1 MKRWLG
7 FDSDQNVVRTFKIL
21 PLFKTMR
28 CCCLFLVWVR
38 KSREKRTKSCN
49 FEDWCMHPETEHF
62 SEKRFK
68 QEQCP
73 TGVTSNYQKSLWLYP
88 FEVPLSATASS
99 ASHLFIISYAWPNSS
114 IAWHA
119 KLAAVL
125 ENCTRSK
132 RLWKWRL
139 LRKKVRADV
148 RILLL
153 CILYRD
159 ILLHFEPKHQ
169 RRSFDWS
176 FDDFVHRHP
185 RHLCSKV

>member
-1 MKRWLG
+1 M
-7 FDSDQNVVRTFKIL
+7 
-21 PLFKTMR
+21 
-28 CCCLFLVWVR
+28 
-38 KSREKRTKSCN
+38 
-49 FEDWCMHPETEHF
+49 
-62 SEKRFK
+62 
-68 QEQCP
+68 
-73 TGVTSNYQKSLWLYP
+73 TSNYQKSLWLYP
-88 FEVPLSATASS
+88 LEVPLSATASS

-148 RILLL
+148 RNLLL

-159 ILLHFEPKHQ
+159 VCFTLNLNTRDACLTDRSMISYIDIPDISAQ
-169 RRSFDWS
+169 RFSLARRR
-176 FDDFVHRHP
+176 DFTLSIRNKSAGFSGQYGRITQYNSSEKMHC
-185 RHLCSKV
+185 LS